1 MSSKRGNQRRPAG
14 PAKPAKKLTKEEA
27 AAKEEAFQKRCA
39 ATRERERERDRNR
52 PGPEAAFAAAQA
64 LDHTL
69 NTF

>member
-27 AAKEEAFQKRCA
+27 AAKEEAFQKRLA
-39 ATRERERERDRNR
+39 ASRERDREKAKYW
-52 PGPEAAFAAAQA
+52 GEESAFAEAQSR
-64 LDHTL
+64 DHTL